1 MQIISISNQ
10 KGGIGKT
17 TTTQAMA
24 SGLMQKGFKVLLI
37 DLDPQYSL
45 SLVSGA
51 KLGELSIYDVLKG
64 KENINNAI
72 QKTDLNIDIIP
83 ATLFLAAADLEF
95 SQTGRESLLKSAI
108 SEIKEKYDYILI
120 DTPPALGILTVNAFT
135 ASDKIL
141 IPMEAD
147 MLSTQGLGQLINTVN
162 LVIKHCNPKLK
173 IDGIL
178 LTKHKQRTRLAQDF
192 SDTIDESAKQLNSK
206 VYKTRI
212 RESVSIREAQANKE
226 DILKSQPNAN
236 AQIDYINFV
245 EEFLGAK

>member
-1 MQIISISNQ
+1 MKIISISNQ

-24 SGLMQKGFKVLLI
+24 AGLTKKGFKVLLI

-51 KLGELSIYDVLKG
+51 KLGEFSIYNVLKG
-64 KENINNAI
+64 EENINNVI
-72 QKTDLNIDIIP
+72 QKIDSNIDIIP
-83 ATLFLAAADLEF
+83 STLLLAKADLEF
-95 SQTGRESLLKSAI
+95 SQTGRETLLKSAI
-108 SEIKEKYDYILI
+108 SEIKGKYDYILI
-120 DTPPALGILTVNAFT
+120 DTPPALGVLTVNAFT

-162 LVIKHCNPKLK
+162 LVVKHCNPSLK

-192 SDTIDESAKQLNSK
+192 SDTIEKSAKQLNSK

-226 DILKSQPNAN
+226 NIFQTQPNAN
-236 AQIDYINFV
+236 AQIDYINFI
-245 EEFLGAK
+245 EEFLKAE

>member
-1 MQIISISNQ
+1 MQVISISNQ

-51 KLGELSIYDVLKG
+51 RLGELSIYDVLKG
-64 KENINNAI
+64 KANINNTI
-72 QKTDLNIDIIP
+72 QKTELNIDIIH
-83 ATLFLAAADLEF
+83 ATLFLATADLEF

-108 SEIKEKYDYILI
+108 SEIREKYDYILI

-135 ASDKIL
+135 ASHKIL

-192 SDTIDESAKQLNSK
+192 SDTIDKSAKQLNSK

-226 DILKSQPNAN
+226 DIFKSNPNAN
-236 AQIDYINFV
+236 AQIDYINFID
-245 EEFLGAK
+245 EFLGAE

>member
-1 MQIISISNQ
+1 MQVISISNQ

-51 KLGELSIYDVLKG
+51 RLGELSIYDVLKG
-64 KENINNAI
+64 KANINNTI
-72 QKTDLNIDIIP
+72 QKTELNIDIIP
-83 ATLFLAAADLEF
+83 ATLFLATADLEF

-108 SEIKEKYDYILI
+108 SEIREKYDYILI

-135 ASDKIL
+135 ASHKIL

-192 SDTIDESAKQLNSK
+192 SDTIDKSAKQLNSK

-226 DILKSQPNAN
+226 DIFKSNPNAN
-236 AQIDYINFV
+236 AQIDYINFID
-245 EEFLGAK
+245 EFLGAE